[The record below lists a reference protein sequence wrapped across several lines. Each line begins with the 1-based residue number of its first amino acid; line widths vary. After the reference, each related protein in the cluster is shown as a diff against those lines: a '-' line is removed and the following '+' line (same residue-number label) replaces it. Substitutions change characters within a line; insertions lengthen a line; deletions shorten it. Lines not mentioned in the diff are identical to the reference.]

1 MLGAPVIA
9 LTAKP
14 AFKRQERAA
23 GALFIVMGLICP
35 LVPVP
40 AATRIRGLHRRIK
53 FPGRGRAGQ
62 SNTPS

>member
-23 GALFIVMGLICP
+23 GALFIVVSLICP
-35 LVPVP
+35 SYLRRPPP
-40 AATRIRGLHRRIK
+40 AFTAFT
-53 FPGRGRAGQ
+53 AE
-62 SNTPS
+62 